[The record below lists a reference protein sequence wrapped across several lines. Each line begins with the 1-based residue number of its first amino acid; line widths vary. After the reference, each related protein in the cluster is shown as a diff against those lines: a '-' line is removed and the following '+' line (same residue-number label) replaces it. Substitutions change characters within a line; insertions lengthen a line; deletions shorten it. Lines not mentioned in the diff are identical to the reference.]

1 MPRLISIHELIHE
14 LLATHASTARFGAC
28 GAGLHPQCRACTCGG
43 DRGRG
48 GQLYRTVGGPQAG
61 QEPGANCQLDERGH
75 REQGGD
81 SVGPSVARGFERPA
95 AGGGPDQKAGQR
107 DEWADDGQ
115 LVRADQRNPEDDDV
129 AGEDPVETEVADGVV
144 DTGSEGERQHQA
156 EVHGAPVRAAQ
167 PREQRLSR
175 PPSAPVT
182 ACGGRIHPEDCRSR
196 RSVTTWSRTAT
207 AVWLPPVMAR
217 RR

>member
-1 MPRLISIHELIHE
+1 MKPAPVSHLSSAAPVAGASDDVGDGGQGPRA
-14 LLATHASTARFGAC
+14 ATAQVGAEH
-28 GAGLHPQCRACTCGG
+28 GVGGEAGEGRGDEDGGDLFDREKPGGRGLQAHRGG

-115 LVRADQRNPEDDDV
+115 LVRAD
-129 AGEDPVETEVADGVV
+129 
-144 DTGSEGERQHQA
+144 
-156 EVHGAPVRAAQ
+156 
-167 PREQRLSR
+167 
-175 PPSAPVT
+175 
-182 ACGGRIHPEDCRSR
+182 
-196 RSVTTWSRTAT
+196 
-207 AVWLPPVMAR
+207 
-217 RR
+217 